1 MKNEEMMKLLTY
13 LLSLLFLV
21 FGTFTYASSSN
32 QNDTPEVVVQTLYRD
47 FGWELK
53 SESSSKKLLI
63 DQPIKVLRRY
73 FTPKLAE
80 LIKKDRKHEIKTKDL
95 GHLDFVLLC
104 GSQDPDGITNIR
116 IAGKPGKDVVT
127 VTYDQNGEK
136 DVMKIE
142 FHTQKTKS
150 GWRISDVH
158 YKTRKSNAFPG
169 PGLDLRLLNLLS
181 QPY

>member
-1 MKNEEMMKLLTY
+1 MKFLIS
-13 LLSLLFLV
+13 LLSVLILV
-21 FGTFTYASSSN
+21 CATITYAANSS
-32 QNDTPEVVVQTLYRD
+32 QPEPPENVVQSLYRD

-53 SESSSKKLLI
+53 SVSNSKKLLI
-63 DQPIKVLRRY
+63 DQPIQVLNRY

-116 IAGKPGKDVVT
+116 IDGKPGKDVVT
-127 VTYDQNGEK
+127 VTYDQSGEK

-142 FHTQKTKS
+142 FNTQKTKS

-158 YKTRKSNAFPG
+158 YKTRKSNAFPA
-169 PGLDLRLLNLLS
+169 PGINLRLLDLLS
-181 QPY
+181 QPYE

>member
-1 MKNEEMMKLLTY
+1 MKFLTS
-13 LLSLLFLV
+13 LLSVLILV
-21 FGTFTYASSSN
+21 CATITYAANSS
-32 QNDTPEVVVQTLYRD
+32 QPESPESVVQSLYRD

-53 SESSSKKLLI
+53 SVSNSKKLLI
-63 DQPIKVLRRY
+63 DQPSKVLNRY

-104 GSQDPDGITNIR
+104 GSQDPDGITNLR
-116 IAGKPGKDVVT
+116 IAGKPGKDIVT
-127 VTYDQNGEK
+127 ATYDQNGEK

-142 FHTQKTKS
+142 FNTQKTKS
-150 GWRISDVH
+150 GWRISDVR
-158 YKTRKSNAFPG
+158 YKARKSKAFPA
-169 PGLDLRLLNLLS
+169 PGIDLRLFDLLS